1 MSVGMEKGT
10 TLNVGDRKMDNIN
23 HGVFIQWNTI
33 WQRKIQLHITGME
46 SRNKVDCKQAAV

>member
-1 MSVGMEKGT
+1 MSVGIEKGN

-23 HGVFIQWNTI
+23 HGVFIQWNAT
-33 WQRKIQLHITGME
+33 WQRKQLHITGME